1 MRENRSRVNAN
12 ITGSRRSRLAVFL
25 LAVAAAVS
33 AAPPSS
39 AWAQKV
45 ARGATEKAKARSTL
59 VDAGFR
65 SESLQREMHYRVLL
79 PAGYESSEKRYP
91 TLYLLH
97 GLYGDFKNWST
108 LTHLADWAE
117 RLDLVVAM
125 PDAGNSW
132 YVNSATKESDR
143 FEDYIVND
151 FIAEVDSHFRTIRD
165 RRARAIAGLSMGG
178 YAAMN
183 FSIKHSTLFS
193 YSGVISGALDAPSGL
208 DERISEFREGL
219 QNAFGP
225 HGNPNRSANDVFL
238 LLETS
243 DKSKLP
249 YFYIDCGEDDIF
261 SGVNRNLATRLQEKH
276 ISYEYH
282 EMPGAH
288 TWEYWD
294 CAIRRFLVVL
304 CSKNFVHRSY
314 LPECDCAT

>member
-1 MRENRSRVNAN
+1 MGRVNAN
-12 ITGSRRSRLAVFL
+12 ITGSRRSRLAVCL
-25 LAVAAAVS
+25 IVTAALS
-33 AAPPSS
+33 ATLPSS

-45 ARGATEKAKARSTL
+45 EKEATKKAKAHPTL
-59 VDAGFR
+59 VDVSFR

-79 PAGYESSEKRYP
+79 PAGYERSEKHYP

-108 LTHLADWAE
+108 LTHLAGWAE
-117 RLDLVVAM
+117 GLELVVAM

-132 YVNSATKESDR
+132 YVNSATKESDK

-151 FIAEVDSHFRTIRD
+151 FITEVDSHFRTIRD
-165 RRARAIAGLSMGG
+165 RNARAIAGLSMGG

-183 FSIKHSTLFS
+183 FSIKHPPLFS
-193 YSGVISGALDAPSGL
+193 YSGAISGALDAPSGL
-208 DERISEFREGL
+208 DERVSGFREGL
-219 QNAFGP
+219 RNAFGP

-238 LLETS
+238 LLETA
-243 DKSKLP
+243 DKGKLP

-261 SGVNRNLATRLQEKH
+261 STANRNLAARLREKK

-294 CAIRRFLVVL
+294 AAIRRFLAVL
-304 CSKNFVHRSY
+304 CSKHFVHRTY
-314 LPECDCAT
+314 LPECACAN

>member
-117 RLDLVVAM
+117 RLDWLSRC
-125 PDAGNSW
+125 PTLGTPGTSIPRQRNP
-132 YVNSATKESDR
+132 T
-143 FEDYIVND
+143 
-151 FIAEVDSHFRTIRD
+151 
-165 RRARAIAGLSMGG
+165 GLKTTSLTT
-178 YAAMN
+178 
-183 FSIKHSTLFS
+183 SLLRWTR
-193 YSGVISGALDAPSGL
+193 ISGRFVIGVLGRL
-208 DERISEFREGL
+208 L
-219 QNAFGP
+219 
-225 HGNPNRSANDVFL
+225 VFPWA
-238 LLETS
+238 
-243 DKSKLP
+243 DMQP
-249 YFYIDCGEDDIF
+249 
-261 SGVNRNLATRLQEKH
+261 
-276 ISYEYH
+276 
-282 EMPGAH
+282 
-288 TWEYWD
+288 
-294 CAIRRFLVVL
+294 
-304 CSKNFVHRSY
+304 
-314 LPECDCAT
+314 